1 MAINES
7 KLRRIL
13 REEARRVLSEV
24 SIYSDKMEDLDRAGE
39 LRVQRELD
47 NQGDRPLYTVMDGLN
62 HPPTRKVLASAGIDP
77 IELHDELER
86 IRKHGFFDDGMIT
99 IRSNPK
105 NVPLD
110 RATAFDLYTS
120 PNTMDTDPI
129 NTRPIPR
136 AFFKSAAIPLE
147 SGLSSRDLEKRG
159 YRLR

>member
-24 SIYSDKMEDLDRAGE
+24 SVFSDKMVDVDRSE
-39 LRVQRELD
+39 LFRVEKEFD
-47 NQGDRPLYTVMDGLN
+47 NQGDRPLHTVMSGLD
-62 HPPTRKVLASAGIDP
+62 HPPTRKILDSAGIDP
-77 IELHDELER
+77 IELRDELER

-99 IRSNPK
+99 IRSHPK

-110 RATAFDLYTS
+110 RAEAFDLYTS
-120 PNTMDTDPI
+120 PNTMDLEPI